1 MSALSLNKMCLNNFV
16 HLTAIKNGRN
26 TDESSPRWKKTLQ
39 AIDKD
44 NDGELDLEEFME
56 AYARW
61 KLLLFQELNVNC

>member
-1 MSALSLNKMCLNNFV
+1 MEGILKVPLDEE
-16 HLTAIKNGRN
+16 KN
-26 TDESSPRWKKTLQ
+26 LQ

>member
-1 MSALSLNKMCLNNFV
+1 MSLNNFV

-26 TDESSPRWKKTLQ
+26 TKWSPRWKETLQ

-44 NDGELDLEEFME
+44 NKGELDLEEFME

-61 KLLLFQELNVNC
+61 KLLLLQELSVNC